1 MALQLQGLLEKFGLI
16 HRVLVFVKVE
26 GKNLWSMVMNLQSLV
41 DYKTLKILQVYEGTC
56 FGHVM
61 FKICQYATN
70 DDKVSTRLTFV
81 SVKDSQVAL
90 QKIITWTKNSAK
102 RK

>member
-1 MALQLQGLLEKFGLI
+1 
-16 HRVLVFVKVE
+16 
-26 GKNLWSMVMNLQSLV
+26 MVMNLQSLV

-70 DDKVSTRLTFV
+70 DDKIDFCECERFS
-81 SVKDSQVAL
+81 SC
-90 QKIITWTKNSAK
+90 ITKNNYMDKELSK
-102 RK
+102 KEVRVGEGMHG